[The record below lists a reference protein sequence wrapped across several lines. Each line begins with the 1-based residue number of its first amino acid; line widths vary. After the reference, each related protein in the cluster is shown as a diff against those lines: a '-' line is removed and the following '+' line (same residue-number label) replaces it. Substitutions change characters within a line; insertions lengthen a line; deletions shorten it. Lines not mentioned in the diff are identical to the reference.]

1 MVDPTHQV
9 FWFASRAFGIVA
21 MLLLG
26 VSVAVGLAMSGR
38 LAHRPGLPAKLKHFH
53 ESATLVT
60 LGLIVA
66 HGGLLLFDSYLR
78 PGLAGITLPF
88 ALSYRPLFTGVGII
102 AGWLAAI
109 LGLSFYARK
118 RIGVKTWRFMH
129 RFTIVVYLLALVHVI
144 GSGTD
149 ARSPWM
155 MALLTV
161 TDGAD
166 RVRVHLPDAA
176 ELLPAAPGGRS
187 RRKRRTSPASQRRHR
202 MIAGARSHDASRI
215 TSRGG
220 PGPVSRLRPPP
231 PCRDTKPR
239 SIVATRASPRRA
251 LAGGE
256 DLWA

>member
-60 LGLIVA
+60 LGLIAA

-88 ALSYRPLFTGVGII
+88 SLSYRPLFTGVGII

-155 MALLTV
+155 IALLTV
-161 TDGAD
+161 LTAPIVFAFTY
-166 RVRVHLPDAA
+166 RMLP
-176 ELLPAAPGGRS
+176 S
-187 RRKRRTSPASQRRHR
+187 
-202 MIAGARSHDASRI
+202 
-215 TSRGG
+215 
-220 PGPVSRLRPPP
+220 
-231 PCRDTKPR
+231 
-239 SIVATRASPRRA
+239 SPRRRPA
-251 LAGGE
+251 AARGATVERAAAVAGIG
-256 DLWA
+256 

>member
-161 TDGAD
+161 LTAPIVFAFTY
-166 RVRVHLPDAA
+166 RMLPSSSRRR
-176 ELLPAAPGGRS
+176 PAAAR
-187 RRKRRTSPASQRRHR
+187 
-202 MIAGARSHDASRI
+202 GA
-215 TSRGG
+215 T
-220 PGPVSRLRPPP
+220 VE
-231 PCRDTKPR
+231 
-239 SIVATRASPRRA
+239 RASA
-251 LAGGE
+251 TAGI
-256 DLWA
+256 A